1 MYVYCPFSDTL
12 CKKIWLR
19 PCFTTSSVIGTR
31 VENLD
36 VLVGFMIKNYLLI
49 TLRNFWRNKIF
60 SLINIAGLAIGISA
74 SLVIYLIVHH
84 EFSYEKFQR
93 NGNRIYRV
101 VTNMH
106 FPEQDFKNAG
116 APGPLIDVVRN
127 EIPGIEKSTV
137 FWTANTLKV
146 DIPST
151 IENKNEFKKQGEIIY
166 ADDQYFHFFNYQWLA
181 GSPGNSLNSPNKVVL
196 TESRARTYFNYSDIG
211 TAIGQ
216 TIIYDDSVKATVTGI
231 VKDLR
236 EVTDFTFKEF
246 ISLATFSEQLKKLN
260 GWSEWG
266 SVNSAS
272 QFFVQLKKG
281 TDSSHI
287 NKQLAAVR
295 KKNEK
300 HAYLS
305 TDHFLQPLSDIH
317 FNSDFD
323 AFDHR
328 QGHKPTLYGLLAVAV
343 FLLIL
348 GCINFI
354 NLTTAQAS
362 QRAKEIGIR
371 KTMGSSRKQ
380 LVVQFFIE
388 TIVMTTLA
396 TIVSVLITPSLL
408 KIFSAYIPEG
418 LRFGTFNQPD
428 VYAFVISL
436 ILVVSILSGFYPALI
451 LSGYKPAV
459 VLKNLVG
466 ANTSQSRRVWVR
478 KTLTVAQFVIAQF
491 FIIATMVVGKQIRFS
506 LNQDMGFKKDAI
518 ITFRT
523 PYNYQ
528 HPDNKQF
535 VLEQK
540 LRSIQGI
547 QRLSLAGPPPAY
559 QGYNI
564 STMKM
569 IGKNGKEI
577 ESSVEV
583 KQADT
588 NYFDLYKMKIV
599 AGRNLQQSDT
609 TKEYVINETYS
620 RVLGYKDPA
629 AIIGQ
634 MLDRGDR
641 KIPIVGVLADIHT
654 KSLHSPIQPLAFSSE
669 AKEHYTFHIALPP
682 KGENTDNW
690 KKTIAG
696 IGRAWREIYPDEQF
710 NYEFLDESIAK
721 FYKKEQDT
729 ASLLNWSTGLAI
741 FISCLGLLGLVI
753 YTTTQRTKEIGV
765 RKVLGASVS
774 QIVSLLSK
782 DFISLVL
789 LAFVIAAPL
798 AWWAMNKWLQ
808 DFAYRTTFSWWIF
821 AISGALMLIVAL
833 LTLSIQTIRSA
844 IANPVKSLRTE

>member
-1 MYVYCPFSDTL
+1 M
-12 CKKIWLR
+12 K
-19 PCFTTSSVIGTR
+19 PCFTVSSVIGTR

-36 VLVGFMIKNYLLI
+36 VLIGSMIKNYLLI
-49 TLRNFWRNKIF
+49 ALRNFWRNRIF

-84 EFSYEKFQR
+84 EFNYEKFQKD
-93 NGNRIYRV
+93 GDRIYRV
-101 VTNMH
+101 VTDMH

-116 APGPLIDVVRN
+116 VPGPLPDAVRS

-137 FWTANTLKV
+137 FWTTGPTKV
-146 DIPST
+146 DIPSR
-151 IENKNEFKKQGEIIY
+151 IENKNEFKKQGDIIY
-166 ADDQYFHFFNYQWLA
+166 ADDEYFQFFNYHWLG
-181 GSPGNSLNSPNKVVL
+181 GSPANSLDGPDKVVL
-196 TESRARTYFNYSDIG
+196 TESRARTYFNYPDIAS
-211 TAIGQ
+211 AIGQ
-216 TIIYDDSVKATVTGI
+216 TIVYDDTVKATVTGI
-231 VKDLR
+231 VKDLD
-236 EVTDFTFKEF
+236 EITDLTFKEF
-246 ISLATFSEQLKKLN
+246 ISLPTYSEQLKKIH

-272 QFFVQLKKG
+272 QFFIQLKKG
-281 TDSSHI
+281 MDSSRV
-287 NKQLAAVR
+287 NKQLAVVR

-300 HAYLS
+300 HAYLA
-305 TDHFLQPLSDIH
+305 TDHFLQPLNDIH

-323 AFDHR
+323 AFDHH
-328 QGHKPTLYGLLAVAV
+328 QGHRPTLYGLLAVAA

-362 QRAKEIGIR
+362 KRAKEIGIR

-380 LVVQFFIE
+380 LVVQFLIE
-388 TIVMTTLA
+388 TVLLTTLA
-396 TIVSVLITPSLL
+396 TILSVLITPSLL

-418 LRFGTFNQPD
+418 LRFGNFNQPD
-428 VYAFVISL
+428 VFIFVISL
-436 ILVVSILSGFYPALI
+436 ILVVSTLSGFYPALI
-451 LSGYKPAV
+451 LSGYKPV
-459 VLKNLVG
+459 LVLKNLAS
-466 ANTSQSRRVWVR
+466 ANTSQGRRVWVR
-478 KTLTVAQFVIAQF
+478 KTLTVTQFVIAQF

-535 VLEQK
+535 VLQQK
-540 LRSIQGI
+540 LRSIAGI
-547 QRLSLAGPPPAY
+547 QKLSLAGPPPAN

-588 NYFDLYKMKIV
+588 NYFDLYKMKLI

-609 TKEYVINETYS
+609 TKEYVINQTYA
-620 RVLGYKDPA
+620 RVLGYHDPA
-629 AIIGQ
+629 GIIGQ
-634 MLDRGDR
+634 TLDRGDR
-641 KIPIVGVLADIHT
+641 KIPIVGVLADIHS
-654 KSLHSPIQPLAFSSE
+654 KSLRSPIQPLAFSSE
-669 AKEHYTFHIALPP
+669 AQEHYTFHIALPP

-696 IGRAWREIYPDEQF
+696 IGSAWKEIYPEEEF

-729 ASLLNWSTGLAI
+729 ANLLNWSTGLAV

-753 YTTTQRTKEIGV
+753 FTTTQRTKEIGV

-808 DFAYRTTFSWWIF
+808 DFAYRTTFNLWIF
-821 AISGALMLIVAL
+821 AISGSLMLIIDL

-844 IANPVKSLRTE
+844 VANPVKSLRTE

>member
-1 MYVYCPFSDTL
+1 M
-12 CKKIWLR
+12 
-19 PCFTTSSVIGTR
+19 PCFTASSVIGTR

-36 VLVGFMIKNYLLI
+36 VLIGFMIKNYLLI
-49 TLRNFWRNKIF
+49 ALRNFWRNRIF
-60 SLINIAGLAIGISA
+60 SLINLAGLAIGISA

-84 EFSYEKFQR
+84 EFSYEKFQKD
-93 NGNRIYRV
+93 GDRIYRV

-116 APGPLIDVVRN
+116 APGPLPDAVRR

-137 FWTANTLKV
+137 FWTAKEMKV
-146 DIPST
+146 TIPSK
-151 IENKNEFKKQGEIIY
+151 IEKNGFRKQDNIIF
-166 ADDQYFHFFNYQWLA
+166 ADEYYFRFFNYQWLA
-181 GSPGNSLNSPNKVVL
+181 GSIDHSLIEPNKVVL
-196 TESRARTYFNYSDIG
+196 TESRAKTYFNYADIAH
-211 TAIGQ
+211 AIGQ
-216 TIIYDDSVKATVTGI
+216 TIVYDDTIKAIVTGI
-231 VKDLR
+231 VKDLDQ
-236 EVTDFTFKEF
+236 VTDFTFKEF
-246 ISLATFSEQLKKLN
+246 ISLATFNEQLKKIN
-260 GWSEWG
+260 GYDQWG
-266 SVNSAS
+266 NVNSAS
-272 QFFVQLKKG
+272 QFFIQLKKG
-281 TDSSHI
+281 TDTTRV
-287 NKQLAAVR
+287 NKQLAVVR

-300 HAYLS
+300 KAYLA
-305 TDHFLQPLSDIH
+305 TDHFLQPLNDIH
-317 FNSDFD
+317 FNSSFD

-328 QGHKPTLYGLLAVAV
+328 QGHKPTLYGLLAVAA

-380 LVVQFFIE
+380 LVIQFLIE
-388 TIVMTTLA
+388 TIVMTTMA
-396 TIVSVLITPSLL
+396 AVVSVLITPSLL

-428 VYAFVISL
+428 VFAFVISL
-436 ILVVSILSGFYPALI
+436 ILVVSVLSGFYPALI
-451 LSGYKPAV
+451 LSGYKPAL
-459 VLKNLVG
+459 VLKNLAG
-466 ANTSQSRRVWVR
+466 ANTSQSRRVWIR
-478 KTLTVAQFVIAQF
+478 KTLTVTQFVIAQF
-491 FIIATMVVGKQIRFS
+491 FIIATMMVSKQIRFS
-506 LNQDMGFKKDAI
+506 INKDMGFKKDAI
-518 ITFRT
+518 ITFTT

-535 VLEQK
+535 ILQQK
-540 LRSIQGI
+540 LRSVPGI
-547 QRLSLAGPPPAY
+547 QKLSLAGPPPAY

-588 NYFDLYKMKIV
+588 NYFDLYKMKLV

-620 RVLGYKDPA
+620 RILGYKDPA

-634 MLDRGDR
+634 ILDQGDR

-669 AKEHYTFHIALPP
+669 AKEHYIFHIALAP

-696 IGRAWREIYPDEQF
+696 IGNAWKEIYPEEQF

-729 ASLLNWSTGLAI
+729 ANLLNWSTGLAV
-741 FISCLGLLGLVI
+741 FISSLGLLGLVI

-821 AISGALMLIVAL
+821 AISGALMLMVAL

-844 IANPVKSLRTE
+844 VANPVRSLRTE

>member
-1 MYVYCPFSDTL
+1 M
-12 CKKIWLR
+12 K
-19 PCFTTSSVIGTR
+19 PCFTGSSVIGTR

-36 VLVGFMIKNYLLI
+36 VLIGSMIKNYLLI
-49 TLRNFWRNKIF
+49 ALRNFWRNRIF

-74 SLVIYLIVHH
+74 SLVIYLIAHH
-84 EFSYEKFQR
+84 EFSYEKFQKD
-93 NGNRIYRV
+93 GDRIYRV

-116 APGPLIDVVRN
+116 VPGPLPDAVRS

-137 FWTANTLKV
+137 FWATDAKKV
-146 DIPST
+146 DIPSK
-151 IENKNEFKKQGEIIY
+151 IENKNEFKKQGDIIF
-166 ADDQYFHFFNYQWLA
+166 ADDQYFRFFNYQWLG
-181 GSPGNSLNSPNKVVL
+181 GSPGNSLDGPNKVVL
-196 TESRARTYFNYSDIG
+196 TESRARTYFNYPDI
-211 TAIGQ
+211 TSAIGQ
-216 TIIYDDSVKATVTGI
+216 AIVYDDTIKATVTGI
-231 VKDLR
+231 VKDLD
-236 EVTDFTFKEF
+236 EITDLTFKEF
-246 ISLATFSEQLKKLN
+246 ISLSTYSEQLKRIH

-272 QFFVQLKKG
+272 QFFIQLKKG
-281 TDSSHI
+281 IDSSRV

-300 HAYLS
+300 HAYLA
-305 TDHFLQPLSDIH
+305 TDHFLQPLNDIH

-328 QGHKPTLYGLLAVAV
+328 QGHRPTLYGLLAVAA

-362 QRAKEIGIR
+362 RRAKEIGIR

-380 LVVQFFIE
+380 LVVQFLIE
-388 TIVMTTLA
+388 TILLTTLA
-396 TIVSVLITPSLL
+396 TILSVLITPSLL
-408 KIFSAYIPEG
+408 KVFSAYIPEG
-418 LRFGTFNQPD
+418 LRFGNFNQPD
-428 VYAFVISL
+428 VFVFVILL

-451 LSGYKPAV
+451 LSGYKPV
-459 VLKNLVG
+459 LVLKNLAS
-466 ANTSQSRRVWVR
+466 ANTSQGRRVWVR
-478 KTLTVAQFVIAQF
+478 KTLTVTQFVIAQF
-491 FIIATMVVGKQIRFS
+491 FIIAAMVVGKQIRFS

-535 VLEQK
+535 VLQQK
-540 LRSIQGI
+540 LRSIAGI
-547 QRLSLAGPPPAY
+547 QKLSLAGPPPANE
-559 QGYNI
+559 GYNI

-588 NYFDLYKMKIV
+588 NYFDLYKMKLI

-609 TKEYVINETYS
+609 TNEYVINQTYAT
-620 RVLGYKDPA
+620 VLGYKDPA
-629 AIIGQ
+629 GIIGQ
-634 MLDRGDR
+634 TLDRGDR

-669 AKEHYTFHIALPP
+669 AQEHYTFHIALPP
-682 KGENTDNW
+682 KGKSTDNW

-696 IGRAWREIYPDEQF
+696 IGSAWKEIYPEEEF

-729 ASLLNWSTGLAI
+729 ANLLNWSTGLAV

-808 DFAYRTTFSWWIF
+808 DFAYRTTFNWWIF
-821 AISGALMLIVAL
+821 AISGSLMLIIAL

-844 IANPVKSLRTE
+844 VANPVKSLRTE

>member
-1 MYVYCPFSDTL
+1 MFKSYL
-12 CKKIWLR
+12 I
-19 PCFTTSSVIGTR
+19 IG
-31 VENLD
+31 
-36 VLVGFMIKNYLLI
+36 
-49 TLRNFWRNKIF
+49 LRNFWRNKIF

-84 EFSYEKFQR
+84 EFSYEKFRR
-93 NGNRIYRV
+93 NGSRIYRV

-116 APGPLIDVVRN
+116 VPGPLPDAVRN

-137 FWTANTLKV
+137 FWTAGPMRVEVSSKV
-146 DIPST
+146 
-151 IENKNEFKKQGEIIY
+151 ENKNVFRKQEEIIY
-166 ADDQYFHFFNYQWLA
+166 ADDQYFRFFNYQWLR
-181 GSPGNSLNSPNKVVL
+181 GSADNSLSGPNKVVL
-196 TESRARTYFNYSDIG
+196 TESRARSYFNYENIG
-211 TAIGQ
+211 NAVGQ

-231 VKDLR
+231 VKDLN
-236 EVTDFTFKEF
+236 EITDFTFKEF
-246 ISLATFSEQLKKLN
+246 ISLPTYDEQLRKIH

-266 SVNSAS
+266 GVNSAS

-281 TDSSHI
+281 VDSSRI

-300 HAYLS
+300 QAYLA
-305 TDHFLQPLSDIH
+305 TDHFLQPLNDIH

-328 QGHKPTLYGLLAVAV
+328 QAHKPTLYGLLAVAV
-343 FLLIL
+343 FLLML

-380 LVVQFFIE
+380 LVAQFISE
-388 TIVMTTLA
+388 TILLTTSA
-396 TIVSVLITPSLL
+396 TIVSILITPSLL

-418 LRFGTFNQPD
+418 LRFGSFNQPG
-428 VYAFVISL
+428 VFVFVILL
-436 ILVVSILSGFYPALI
+436 ILVVSILSGSYPALI
-451 LSGYKPAV
+451 LSGYKPAI
-459 VLKNLVG
+459 VLKNLAG
-466 ANTSQSRRVWVR
+466 ANTGQTRRVWIR
-478 KTLTVAQFVIAQF
+478 KTLTVTQFVIAQF

-518 ITFRT
+518 IILRAPFD
-523 PYNYQ
+523 YF

-535 VLEQK
+535 VLQQK
-540 LRSIQGI
+540 LRSIAGI
-547 QRLSLAGPPPAY
+547 QKLSLAGSPPAY
-559 QGYNI
+559 QGYNV

-588 NYFDLYKMKIV
+588 NYFDLYKMKLL

-609 TKEYVINETYS
+609 TKEYVINETYA
-620 RVLGYKDPA
+620 RILGYKDPA
-629 AIIGQ
+629 GIIGQ
-634 MLDRGDR
+634 MLNRGDR

-654 KSLHSPIQPLAFSSE
+654 KSLHSPIQPVAFSSE
-669 AKEHYTFHIALPP
+669 AKEHYIFHIALPP
-682 KGENTDNW
+682 RGENTDNW

-696 IGRAWREIYPDEQF
+696 IGSAWKEIYPEEEF
-710 NYEFLDESIAK
+710 KYEFLDESIAK

-729 ASLLNWSTGLAI
+729 ANLLNWSTGLAI

-789 LAFVIAAPL
+789 LAFVIAAPV

-821 AISGALMLIVAL
+821 AISGSIMLIIAL

-844 IANPVKSLRTE
+844 VANPAKSLRTE

>member
-1 MYVYCPFSDTL
+1 
-12 CKKIWLR
+12 
-19 PCFTTSSVIGTR
+19 
-31 VENLD
+31 
-36 VLVGFMIKNYLLI
+36 MIKNYLLI

-60 SLINIAGLAIGISA
+60 SVINIAGLAIGISA

-84 EFSYEKFQR
+84 EFSYEKFQK
-93 NGNRIYRV
+93 NGDRIYRV

-116 APGPLIDVVRN
+116 VPGPLPDAVRS

-137 FWTANTLKV
+137 FWAASPMKV
-146 DIPST
+146 EVPSK
-151 IENKNEFKKQGEIIY
+151 IENQNLFRRQDEIIY
-166 ADDQYFHFFNYQWLA
+166 ADDQYFQFFPYQWLG
-181 GSPGNSLNSPNKVVL
+181 GSPDHSLTGPNKVVL
-196 TESRARTYFNYSDIG
+196 TESRARTYFNFTDISN
-211 TAIGQ
+211 AIGQ
-216 TIIYDDSVKATVTGI
+216 TIVYDDSVKATVTGI
-231 VKDLR
+231 VKDLNQI
-236 EVTDFTFKEF
+236 TDLTFKEF
-246 ISLATFSEQLKKLN
+246 ISLPTYTRQLKGLH
-260 GWSEWG
+260 GWAEWG
-266 SVNSAS
+266 NVNSAS
-272 QFFVQLKKG
+272 QFFVQVKRG
-281 TDSSHI
+281 IDSSTI
-287 NKQLAAVR
+287 NQQLAVVR

-300 HAYLS
+300 QAYLA

-317 FNSDFD
+317 FNSSFD

-328 QGHKPTLYGLLAVAV
+328 QGHRPTLYGLLAVAA

-380 LVVQFFIE
+380 LVVQFISE
-388 TIVMTTLA
+388 TIVLTTLA
-396 TIVSVLITPSLL
+396 TIVSVLLTPSLL

-428 VYAFVISL
+428 VFAFVIAL
-436 ILVVSILSGFYPALI
+436 IFTVSILSGFYPALV
-451 LSGYKPAV
+451 LSGYKPAL
-459 VLKNLVG
+459 VLKNLSH
-466 ANTSQSRRVWVR
+466 ANSAQTRKVWIR
-478 KTLTVAQFVIAQF
+478 KTLTVTQFVIAQF
-491 FIIATMVVGKQIRFS
+491 FIIATVVVGKQIRFS
-506 LNQDMGFKKDAI
+506 LSQDMGFKKDAI
-518 ITFRT
+518 ITFKT
-523 PYNYQ
+523 PYDYQ

-535 VLEQK
+535 VLQQK
-540 LRSIQGI
+540 LRSIPGI
-547 QRLSLAGPPPAY
+547 QMMSLAGPPPAY

-588 NYFDLYKMKIV
+588 NYFGLYKMKLL
-599 AGRNLQQSDT
+599 AGRNVQQSDT
-609 TKEYVINETYS
+609 TKEYVINETYA
-620 RVLGYKDPA
+620 RILGYNDPS

-634 MLDRGDR
+634 MLNRGDR

-654 KSLHSPIQPLAFSSE
+654 KSLHSPIQPLAFASE
-669 AKEHYTFHIALPP
+669 AKEHYIFHIALPP
-682 KGENTDNW
+682 NAENTDSW

-696 IGRAWREIYPDEQF
+696 IGNAWKEIYPDEEF
-710 NYEFLDESIAK
+710 TYEFLDESIAK

-729 ASLLNWSTGLAI
+729 ANLLNWSTGLAI

-753 YTTTQRTKEIGV
+753 FTTTQRMKEIGV

-774 QIVSLLSK
+774 QIVSLLSR
-782 DFISLVL
+782 DFLGLVL
-789 LAFVIAAPL
+789 LAFIIAAPL

-821 AISGALMLIVAL
+821 AASGALMLIIAL
-833 LTLSIQTIRSA
+833 LTISIQTVRSA
-844 IANPVKSLRTE
+844 VANPVRSLRTE

>member
-1 MYVYCPFSDTL
+1 
-12 CKKIWLR
+12 
-19 PCFTTSSVIGTR
+19 
-31 VENLD
+31 
-36 VLVGFMIKNYLLI
+36 MIKNYLLI
-49 TLRNFWRNKIF
+49 ALRNFGRNRIF

-84 EFSYEKFQR
+84 EFSYEKFEKD
-93 NGNRIYRV
+93 GDRIYRV

-116 APGPLIDVVRN
+116 TPGPLPDAVRS

-137 FWTANTLKV
+137 FWTAQEMKV
-146 DIPST
+146 DIPSKA
-151 IENKNEFKKQGEIIY
+151 ENKNEFKKQGDIIY
-166 ADDQYFHFFNYQWLA
+166 ADEHYFRFFNYQWLA
-181 GSPGNSLNSPNKVVL
+181 GSIDHSLIESNKVVL
-196 TESRARTYFNYSDIG
+196 TESRAKTYFNYADI
-211 TAIGQ
+211 TNAIGQ
-216 TIIYDDSVKATVTGI
+216 TIIYNDSIKAIVTGI
-231 VKDLR
+231 VKDLD
-236 EVTDFTFKEF
+236 EITDLTFKEF
-246 ISLATFSEQLKKLN
+246 ISLATFNEQLKKIN
-260 GWSEWG
+260 GYDQWG
-266 SVNSAS
+266 NVNSAS
-272 QFFVQLKKG
+272 QFFIQFKKG
-281 TDSSHI
+281 IDTARV
-287 NKQLAAVR
+287 NKQLALIR
-295 KKNEK
+295 KKHEK
-300 HAYLS
+300 QAYLA
-305 TDHFLQPLSDIH
+305 TDHFLQPLNDIH

-328 QGHKPTLYGLLAVAV
+328 QGHKPTLYGLLAVAA

-380 LVVQFFIE
+380 LIIQFFIE
-388 TIVMTTLA
+388 TLLMTTLA
-396 TIVSVLITPSLL
+396 TVVSVLLTPSLL

-418 LRFGTFNQPD
+418 LRFGSFNQPD
-428 VYAFVISL
+428 VFAFVISL
-436 ILVVSILSGFYPALI
+436 ILVVSLLSGFYPALI
-451 LSGYKPAV
+451 LSGYKPAL
-459 VLKNLVG
+459 VLKNLAG
-466 ANTSQSRRVWVR
+466 ANTTQSRRVWIR
-478 KTLTVAQFVIAQF
+478 KTLTVTQFVIAQF
-491 FIIATMVVGKQIRFS
+491 FIIATMMVGKQIRFS
-506 LNQDMGFKKDAI
+506 INKDMGFKKDAI
-518 ITFRT
+518 ITFST

-535 VLEQK
+535 VLQQK
-540 LRSIQGI
+540 LRSIPGI
-547 QRLSLAGPPPAY
+547 QKLSLAGPPPAY

-588 NYFDLYKMKIV
+588 NYFDLYKMKLV

-620 RVLGYKDPA
+620 RILGYKDPA

-634 MLDRGDR
+634 ILDHGDR

-654 KSLHSPIQPLAFSSE
+654 KSLHSPMQPLAFSSE
-669 AKEHYTFHIALPP
+669 AKEHYIFHIALAP

-696 IGRAWREIYPDEQF
+696 IGDAWKEIYPEEEF

-729 ASLLNWSTGLAI
+729 ANLLNWSTGLAVV
-741 FISCLGLLGLVI
+741 ISCLGLLGLVI

-774 QIVSLLSK
+774 QIVSLLSR

-798 AWWAMNKWLQ
+798 AWWAMSKWLQ
-808 DFAYRTTFSWWIF
+808 EFAYRTTFSWWIF
-821 AISGALMLIVAL
+821 ALSGALMLMVAL

-844 IANPVKSLRTE
+844 VANPVKSLRTE

>member
-1 MYVYCPFSDTL
+1 
-12 CKKIWLR
+12 
-19 PCFTTSSVIGTR
+19 
-31 VENLD
+31 
-36 VLVGFMIKNYLLI
+36 MIKNYLLI
-49 TLRNFWRNKIF
+49 ALRNFWRNKVF

-84 EFSYEKFQR
+84 EFSYEKFQKDR
-93 NGNRIYRV
+93 DRIYRV

-116 APGPLIDVVRN
+116 VPGPLPAAVRS

-137 FWTANTLKV
+137 FWTAGAMKV
-146 DIPST
+146 DIASK
-151 IENKNEFKKQGEIIY
+151 IENRKEFKKQEEIIY
-166 ADDQYFHFFNYQWLA
+166 ADDQYFQFFHYEWLA
-181 GSPGNSLNSPNKVVL
+181 GSPANSLDGPNKVVL
-196 TESRARTYFNYSDIG
+196 TESRARTYFNFGDI
-211 TAIGQ
+211 TNAIGQ
-216 TIIYDDSVKATVTGI
+216 TMLYDDTVKATVTGI
-231 VKDLR
+231 VKDR
-236 EVTDFTFKEF
+236 DEITDFTFKEF
-246 ISLATFSEQLKKLN
+246 ISLPTYTQQLKGIH
-260 GWSEWG
+260 GWDEWG
-266 SVNSAS
+266 NVNSAS

-281 TDSSHI
+281 ADSSTI
-287 NKQLAAVR
+287 NKQLAVVR

-300 HAYLS
+300 QAYLS
-305 TDHFLQPLSDIH
+305 TDHFLQALNDIH

-323 AFDHR
+323 TFDHR
-328 QGHKPTLYGLLAVAV
+328 QGHKPTLYGLLAVAT
-343 FLLIL
+343 FLLLL

-380 LVVQFFIE
+380 LVVQFISE
-388 TIVMTTLA
+388 TILLTTLA
-396 TIVSVLITPSLL
+396 TTVSVLLTPSLL

-428 VYAFVISL
+428 VFVFVILL

-451 LSGYKPAV
+451 LSGYKPAL
-459 VLKNLVG
+459 VLKNLAY
-466 ANTSQSRRVWVR
+466 ANTAQSRKVWIR
-478 KTLTVAQFVIAQF
+478 KTLTVTQFVIAQF
-491 FIIATMVVGKQIRFS
+491 FIIATMVVGRQIRFS

-535 VLEQK
+535 VLQQK
-540 LRSIQGI
+540 IRSIPGVQK
-547 QRLSLAGPPPAY
+547 LSLAGPPPAY

-583 KQADT
+583 KHADT
-588 NYFDLYKMKIV
+588 NYFDLYKMKLV
-599 AGRNLQQSDT
+599 AGRNLEQSDT
-609 TKEYVINETYS
+609 TKEYVINETYCS
-620 RVLGYKDPA
+620 ILGYKDGA
-629 AIIGQ
+629 DIIGQ
-634 MLDRGDR
+634 TLAHGDR
-641 KIPIVGVLADIHT
+641 KIPIVGVFADIHS

-669 AKEHYTFHIALPP
+669 AKEHYTFHIGLAP
-682 KGENTDNW
+682 KGGNTENW

-696 IGRAWREIYPDEQF
+696 ISHAWKEIYPDEEL
-710 NYEFLDESIAK
+710 NYEFLDDSIAK

-729 ASLLNWSTGLAI
+729 ANLLNWSTGLAI

-765 RKVLGASVS
+765 RKVLGASVA
-774 QIVSLLSK
+774 QIVSLLSR
-782 DFISLVL
+782 DFINLVL
-789 LAFVIAAPL
+789 LAFVIASPL

-821 AISGALMLIVAL
+821 AMSGALMFIVAL
-833 LTLSIQTIRSA
+833 MTLSIQTIRSA
-844 IANPVKSLRTE
+844 VANPVKSLRTE

>member
-1 MYVYCPFSDTL
+1 MV
-12 CKKIWLR
+12 
-19 PCFTTSSVIGTR
+19 
-31 VENLD
+31 
-36 VLVGFMIKNYLLI
+36 FMIRNYLLVA
-49 TLRNFWRNKIF
+49 LRNFWRKKVF

-84 EFSYEKFQR
+84 EFGYEKFQKD
-93 NGNRIYRV
+93 GDRIYRV

-116 APGPLIDVVRN
+116 VPGPLSDAVRN

-137 FWTANTLKV
+137 FWSASSMKV
-146 DIPST
+146 DIPSQ
-151 IENKNEFKKQGEIIY
+151 IENKNEFKKQEDIIY
-166 ADDQYFHFFNYQWLA
+166 ADDQYFHFFNYQWLG
-181 GSPGNSLNSPNKVVL
+181 GSPDNSLNGPNKVVL
-196 TESRARTYFNYSDIG
+196 TESRAKTYFNFPDIG
-211 TAIGQ
+211 NAIGQ
-216 TIIYDDSVKATVTGI
+216 TIIYDDSVKATVTGV
-231 VKDLR
+231 VKDLD
-236 EVTDFTFKEF
+236 EITDLNFKEF
-246 ISLATFSEQLKKLN
+246 ISLPTYSEQLKKIH

-272 QFFVQLKKG
+272 QFFIQLKKG
-281 TDSSHI
+281 VDSSKV
-287 NKQLAAVR
+287 NKQLAVVR

-300 HAYLS
+300 QAYLA

-317 FNSDFD
+317 FNSSFD
-323 AFDHR
+323 TFGHR
-328 QGHKPTLYGLLAVAV
+328 QGHRPTLYGLLAVAA

-380 LVVQFFIE
+380 LIGQFISE
-388 TIVMTTLA
+388 TILLTSLA

-418 LRFGTFNQPD
+418 LRFGSFNQPD
-428 VYAFVISL
+428 VFIFAILL
-436 ILVVSILSGFYPALI
+436 ILVVSILSGFYPALV
-451 LSGYKPAV
+451 LSGYKPV
-459 VLKNLVG
+459 LVLKNLAS
-466 ANTSQSRRVWVR
+466 ANTTQSRKVWIR
-478 KTLTVAQFVIAQF
+478 KTLTVTQFVIAQF

-523 PYNYQ
+523 PFNYR
-528 HPDNKQF
+528 HHDDKQF
-535 VLEQK
+535 VLQQK
-540 LRSIQGI
+540 LRSIPGI
-547 QRLSLAGPPPAY
+547 QKMSLSGAPPANE
-559 QGYNI
+559 GYNI

-588 NYFDLYKMKIV
+588 NYFSLYKMKLL

-609 TKEYVINETYS
+609 TKEYVINETYA
-620 RVLGYKDPA
+620 RILGYKDPTG
-629 AIIGQ
+629 IIGQ
-634 MLDRGDR
+634 ALDRGDR

-654 KSLHSPIQPLAFSSE
+654 KSLHAPIQPFAFSCE
-669 AKEHYTFHIALPP
+669 AQEHSTFHIGLSP
-682 KGENTDNW
+682 KGENTDTW
-690 KKTIAG
+690 KKTIAS
-696 IGRAWREIYPDEQF
+696 IGSAWKEIYPDEKF

-729 ASLLNWSTGLAI
+729 ANLLNWSTGLAI
-741 FISCLGLLGLVI
+741 FISSLGLLGLVI

-782 DFISLVL
+782 DFISLVVM
-789 LAFVIAAPL
+789 AFVIAAPL

-821 AISGALMLIVAL
+821 AISGALMLVVAL
-833 LTLSIQTIRSA
+833 MTLSIQTIRSA

>member
-1 MYVYCPFSDTL
+1 
-12 CKKIWLR
+12 
-19 PCFTTSSVIGTR
+19 
-31 VENLD
+31 
-36 VLVGFMIKNYLLI
+36 MIKNYLLI
-49 TLRNFWRNKIF
+49 ALRNFWRKKIF

-84 EFSYEKFQR
+84 EFSYEKFQKD
-93 NGNRIYRV
+93 GDRIYRV

-116 APGPLIDVVRN
+116 VPGPLPDAVRS

-137 FWTANTLKV
+137 FWSGGPMKV
-146 DIPST
+146 DVPSK
-151 IENKNEFKKQGEIIY
+151 IENKNEFKKQEEIIY
-166 ADDQYFHFFNYQWLA
+166 ADDQYFQFFHYRWLA
-181 GSPGNSLNSPNKVVL
+181 GSPDNSLDAPNKVVL
-196 TESRARTYFNYSDIG
+196 TESRARTYFNYTDI
-211 TAIGQ
+211 TNAIGQ
-216 TIIYDDSVKATVTGI
+216 TIVYDDTVKATVTGI
-231 VKDLR
+231 VKDLD
-236 EVTDFTFKEF
+236 EITDLTFKEF
-246 ISLATFSEQLKKLN
+246 ISLPTYTEQLKEMH
-260 GWSEWG
+260 GWREWG
-266 SVNSAS
+266 NVNSAS
-272 QFFVQLKKG
+272 QFFIQLTKG
-281 TDSSHI
+281 VDSSKI
-287 NKQLAAVR
+287 NKQLAVVR

-300 HAYLS
+300 KAYLA
-305 TDHFLQPLSDIH
+305 TDHFLQPLNDIH

-323 AFDHR
+323 SFGHR
-328 QGHKPTLYGLLAVAV
+328 QAHKPTLYGLLAVAA

-380 LVVQFFIE
+380 LVVQFISE
-388 TIVMTTLA
+388 TILLTTLSA
-396 TIVSVLITPSLL
+396 IVSVLLTPSLL

-418 LRFGTFNQPD
+418 LHFGTFNQPD
-428 VYAFVISL
+428 VFVFVILL
-436 ILVVSILSGFYPALI
+436 ILVVSILSGFYPALV
-451 LSGYKPAV
+451 LSGYKPV
-459 VLKNLVG
+459 LVLKNLAY
-466 ANTSQSRRVWVR
+466 ANTAQSRKVWIR
-478 KTLTVAQFVIAQF
+478 KTLTVTQFVIAQF

-518 ITFRT
+518 ITFRA

-535 VLEQK
+535 VLQQK
-540 LRSIQGI
+540 LRSIPGI
-547 QRLSLAGPPPAY
+547 QKMSLAGPPPANE
-559 QGYNI
+559 GYNI

-588 NYFDLYKMKIV
+588 NYFDLYKMKLL
-599 AGRNLQQSDT
+599 AGRRLQQSDT
-609 TKEYVINETYS
+609 IKEYLINETYCS
-620 RVLGYKDPA
+620 ILGYKDPA
-629 AIIGQ
+629 DIIGQ
-634 MLDRGDR
+634 TLAHGDS
-641 KIPIVGVLADIHT
+641 KIPIVGVFADIHT
-654 KSLHSPIQPLAFSSE
+654 KSLHSPIQPVAFSSE
-669 AKEHYTFHIALPP
+669 AKEHYTFHVALPP
-682 KGENTDNW
+682 KGKNTDNW

-696 IGRAWREIYPDEQF
+696 IGSAWKEIYPDEQF
-710 NYEFLDESIAK
+710 NYEFFDESIAK

-729 ASLLNWSTGLAI
+729 ANLLNWSTGLAI

-753 YTTTQRTKEIGV
+753 FTTTQRIKEIGV
-765 RKVLGASVS
+765 RKVLGASVA
-774 QIVSLLSK
+774 QIVSLLSR

-798 AWWAMNKWLQ
+798 AWWAMNKWLR

-833 LTLSIQTIRSA
+833 MTLSIQTVRSA
-844 IANPVKSLRTE
+844 VANPVKSLRTE

>member
-12 CKKIWLR
+12 DKKIWLK
-19 PCFTTSSVIGTR
+19 PCFPASLVIGTR

-36 VLVGFMIKNYLLI
+36 ILVESMIKNYLL
-49 TLRNFWRNKIF
+49 TGLRNFWRNRVF

-93 NGNRIYRV
+93 NGDRIYRV

-106 FPEQDFKNAG
+106 FPQQDFKNG
-116 APGPLIDVVRN
+116 GVPGPLPEALRS

-137 FWTANTLKV
+137 FWIASPMKV
-146 DIPST
+146 EVPSK
-151 IENKNEFKKQGEIIY
+151 IENKNVFRKQEEIIY
-166 ADDQYFHFFNYQWLA
+166 ADDQYFRFFNYQWLA
-181 GSPGNSLNSPNKVVL
+181 GSADNSLNGPNKVVL
-196 TESRARTYFNYSDIG
+196 TERRARSYFNYEDIG
-211 TAIGQ
+211 NAIGQ
-216 TIIYDDSVKATVTGI
+216 TIIYDDSVKATVAGI
-231 VKDLR
+231 VKDLD
-236 EVTDFTFKEF
+236 EITDLTFKEF
-246 ISLATFSEQLKKLN
+246 ISLPTFSEQLKKLH
-260 GWSEWG
+260 GWSKWG
-266 SVNSAS
+266 NVDAAS
-272 QFFVQLKKG
+272 QFFVQLRKG
-281 TDSSHI
+281 VDSSRI
-287 NKQLAAVR
+287 NKQLAVVR

-300 HAYLS
+300 EAYLA
-305 TDHFLQPLSDIH
+305 TDHFLQPLNDIH

-323 AFDHR
+323 AFGHR
-328 QGHKPTLYGLLAVAV
+328 QGHKPTLYGLLAVAA

-348 GCINFI
+348 GCINFV

-380 LVVQFFIE
+380 LVVQFISE
-388 TIVMTTLA
+388 TILLTTLA

-428 VYAFVISL
+428 VFVFVILL
-436 ILVVSILSGFYPALI
+436 IFVVSILSGFYPALI

-459 VLKNLVG
+459 VLKNLAG
-466 ANTSQSRRVWVR
+466 ANTGQTRRVWIR
-478 KTLTVAQFVIAQF
+478 KTLTVTQFVIAQF

-518 ITFRT
+518 ITFKT
-523 PYNYQ
+523 PFDYL

-535 VLEQK
+535 VLQQK
-540 LRSIQGI
+540 LRSIPGI
-547 QRLSLAGPPPAY
+547 EKMSLGGAPPAY

-564 STMKM
+564 STMKT

-577 ESSVEV
+577 ENSVEV

-588 NYFDLYKMKIV
+588 NYFDLYKMKII
-599 AGRNLQQSDT
+599 AGRNLEQSDT
-609 TKEYVINETYS
+609 TKEYVINETYC
-620 RVLGYKDPA
+620 RVLGYNDPA

-634 MLDRGDR
+634 MLTHGER
-641 KIPIVGVLADIHT
+641 KIPIVGVLGDFHT
-654 KSLHSPIQPLAFSSE
+654 KSLHSPIQPLAFCSE
-669 AKEHYTFHIALPP
+669 AKEHYIFHIALPP
-682 KGENTDNW
+682 KGENTENW
-690 KKTIAG
+690 KKIIAG
-696 IGRAWREIYPDEQF
+696 IGNAWKEIYPAEEF
-710 NYEFLDESIAK
+710 KYEFLDESIAK

-782 DFISLVL
+782 DFMSLVL
-789 LAFVIAAPL
+789 LAFVIAAPV

-808 DFAYRTTFSWWIF
+808 DFAYRTTFNWWIF
-821 AISGALMLIVAL
+821 AISGGIMLIISL

-844 IANPVKSLRTE
+844 VANPAKSLRTE

>member
-1 MYVYCPFSDTL
+1 
-12 CKKIWLR
+12 
-19 PCFTTSSVIGTR
+19 
-31 VENLD
+31 
-36 VLVGFMIKNYLLI
+36 MIKNYLLI
-49 TLRNFWRNKIF
+49 ALRNFWRKKIF

-84 EFSYEKFQR
+84 EFSYEKFQKD
-93 NGNRIYRV
+93 GDRIYRV

-116 APGPLIDVVRN
+116 VPGPLPDAVRS

-137 FWTANTLKV
+137 FWSGGPMKV
-146 DIPST
+146 DVPSK
-151 IENKNEFKKQGEIIY
+151 IENKNEFKKQEEIIY
-166 ADDQYFHFFNYQWLA
+166 ADDQYFQFFHYRWLA
-181 GSPGNSLNSPNKVVL
+181 GSPDNSLDAPNKVVL
-196 TESRARTYFNYSDIG
+196 TESRARTYFNYTDI
-211 TAIGQ
+211 TNAIGQ
-216 TIIYDDSVKATVTGI
+216 TIVYDDTVKATVTGI
-231 VKDLR
+231 VKDLD
-236 EVTDFTFKEF
+236 EITDLTFKEF
-246 ISLATFSEQLKKLN
+246 ISLPTYTEQLKEMH
-260 GWSEWG
+260 GWREWG
-266 SVNSAS
+266 NVNSAS
-272 QFFVQLKKG
+272 QFFIQLTKG
-281 TDSSHI
+281 VDSSKI
-287 NKQLAAVR
+287 NKQLTVVR

-300 HAYLS
+300 KAYLA
-305 TDHFLQPLSDIH
+305 TDHFLQPLNDIH

-323 AFDHR
+323 SFGHR
-328 QGHKPTLYGLLAVAV
+328 QAHKPTLYGLLAVAA

-380 LVVQFFIE
+380 LVVQFISE
-388 TIVMTTLA
+388 TILLTTLSA
-396 TIVSVLITPSLL
+396 IVSVLLTPSLL

-418 LRFGTFNQPD
+418 LHFGTFNQPD
-428 VYAFVISL
+428 VFVFVILL
-436 ILVVSILSGFYPALI
+436 ILVVSILSGFYPALV
-451 LSGYKPAV
+451 LSGYKPV
-459 VLKNLVG
+459 LVLKNLAY
-466 ANTSQSRRVWVR
+466 ANTAQSRKVWIR
-478 KTLTVAQFVIAQF
+478 KTLTVTQFVIAQF

-518 ITFRT
+518 ITFRA

-535 VLEQK
+535 VLQQK
-540 LRSIQGI
+540 LRSIPGI
-547 QRLSLAGPPPAY
+547 QKMSLAGPPPANE
-559 QGYNI
+559 GYNI

-588 NYFDLYKMKIV
+588 NYFDLYKMKLL
-599 AGRNLQQSDT
+599 AGRRLQQSDT
-609 TKEYVINETYS
+609 IKEYLINETYCS
-620 RVLGYKDPA
+620 ILGYKDPA
-629 AIIGQ
+629 DIIGQ
-634 MLDRGDR
+634 TLAHGDS
-641 KIPIVGVLADIHT
+641 KIPIVGVFADIHT
-654 KSLHSPIQPLAFSSE
+654 KSLHSPIQPVAFSSE
-669 AKEHYTFHIALPP
+669 AKEHYTFHVALPP
-682 KGENTDNW
+682 KGKNTDNW

-696 IGRAWREIYPDEQF
+696 IGSAWKEIYPDEQF
-710 NYEFLDESIAK
+710 NYEFFDESIAK

-729 ASLLNWSTGLAI
+729 ANLLNWSTGLAI

-753 YTTTQRTKEIGV
+753 FTTTQRIKEIGV
-765 RKVLGASVS
+765 RKVLGASVA
-774 QIVSLLSK
+774 QIVSLLSR

-798 AWWAMNKWLQ
+798 AWWAMNKWLR

-833 LTLSIQTIRSA
+833 MTLSIQTVRSA
-844 IANPVKSLRTE
+844 VANPVKSLRTE